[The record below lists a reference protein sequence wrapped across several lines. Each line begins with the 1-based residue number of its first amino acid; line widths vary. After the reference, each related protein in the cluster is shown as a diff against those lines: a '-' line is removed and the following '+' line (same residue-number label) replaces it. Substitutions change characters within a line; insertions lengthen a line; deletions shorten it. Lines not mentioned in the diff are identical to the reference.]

1 MEITIERAR
10 PGDAEVL
17 ASIQIS
23 SWLAAFADILDQ
35 DDLKKC
41 TDRLSVTQ
49 MYEKLLERSIGYGY
63 LLRIDQKPHAI
74 AWWDR
79 GSSPN
84 QFACAELL
92 CIHSLPDRW
101 HQGYGSVL
109 MERVLADM
117 QAAGYR
123 QVRLWVF
130 EKNQRARAFYE
141 KWGFVTDGRTKPGI
155 RPIEIGYERCLHR
168 TTSHSTS
175 TYEDPIQKKCEED

>member
-84 QFACAELL
+84 QFACAELVV
-92 CIHSLPDRW
+92 HPFFAGSL
-101 HQGYGSVL
+101 
-109 MERVLADM
+109 A
-117 QAAGYR
+117 
-123 QVRLWVF
+123 
-130 EKNQRARAFYE
+130 
-141 KWGFVTDGRTKPGI
+141 PGI
-155 RPIEIGYERCLHR
+155 WQCLDG
-168 TTSHSTS
+168 TCAS
-175 TYEDPIQKKCEED
+175 